1 MKDAPNRRILLID
14 DNTAIHED
22 FKKTLAAENDV
33 SKSFDA
39 AKAAFFGEAPRTT
52 PEAASF
58 EIDSAFQGQEGL
70 EMIRAA
76 RAEGRPYALTFVD
89 VRMPPGWD
97 GVETIAKIWGID
109 EHVQTVICTAFSD
122 YSYDQMIESLG
133 RTDRLLILKKPFDP
147 IEIHQLA
154 TALTEKWNMARRARL
169 LVENLE
175 RAEREARSYASS
187 LETMNRALETAKA
200 AADKSSE
207 LKTEFLV
214 HLSNEVRKNLG
225 GVLSRFELENGLG
238 AEQTDLIETVVDAS
252 HRLMT
257 SFDQILDL
265 TMVEAGRLEV
275 RPSDCSPV
283 AIARDVERVHR
294 PRAELK
300 DLAFE
305 VSLDESLPDTIRT
318 DGERV
323 RQILANLVENAIR
336 YTEHGSVELRVT
348 TETTS
353 DWKRPRVRFDV
364 IDTGTGIAPSAQS
377 HLFDP
382 FVGGQAGP
390 AGHGLG
396 LALAKRLTRLLGAEL
411 AVEST
416 PGTGSTFSLALDA
429 GARVRS

>member
-1 MKDAPNRRILLID
+1 MRNAPNRRILLID

-22 FKKTLAAENDV
+22 FKKTLASENTV
-33 SKSFDA
+33 SKSLDA
-39 AKAAFFGEAPRTT
+39 AKAAFFGET
-52 PEAASF
+52 PLVPSETPSF
-58 EIDSAFQGQEGL
+58 EIDSALQGQEGL
-70 EMIRAA
+70 EMVRAA
-76 RAEGRPYALTFVD
+76 HAEGRPYALAFVD
-89 VRMPPGWD
+89 IRMPPGWD
-97 GVETIAKIWGID
+97 GVETIAKIWEID

-169 LVENLE
+169 LFEDLE

-225 GVLSRFELENGLG
+225 GVLDRV
-238 AEQTDLIETVVDAS
+238 DLSADVDAEGAALVES
-252 HRLMT
+252 VVSASQRLMT
-257 SFDQILDL
+257 SFDQVLDL
-265 TMVEAGRLEV
+265 TMVEAGRLDV
-275 RPSDCSPV
+275 RPADCSP
-283 AIARDVERVHR
+283 AEIARDVERAHR
-294 PRAELK
+294 PQAERK
-300 DLAFE
+300 RLAFTLE
-305 VSLDESLPDTIRT
+305 LDESLPEVIRT

-323 RQILANLVENAIR
+323 RQILSNLVENAIR
-336 YTEHGSVELRVT
+336 YTEHGSVRLRAT
-348 TETTS
+348 AEATQ

-364 IDTGTGIAPSAQS
+364 VDTGAGIDRAEHSR
-377 HLFDP
+377 LFDP
-382 FVGGQAGP
+382 LAGGATGR
-390 AGHGLG
+390 GLG
-396 LALAKRLTRLLGAEL
+396 LALAKRLTRLLGADL
-411 AVEST
+411 AVESS
-416 PGTGSTFSLALDA
+416 PGAGSTFSLVLEA